1 MSIEKSL
8 HSSPQLVFKQQ
19 GVAVAPKQ
27 LVALYKK
34 SQQSNIPVTAL
45 IEVYQRGM
53 LNYMLVKEQ
62 VKETAEQ
69 FAFNRVNSFIAGGK
83 AMELDKDLVEKN
95 RGLWD
100 NIHAKRERIKHGS
113 GEHMRKPGS
122 KGAPTPQD
130 LKRSQTKEEYTGA
143 EKVSKD
149 HINPAN
155 RFVGTNE
162 LTNNYKETT
171 PGQSKTLSIIKK
183 VVKEQQEINECA
195 NGKCMCAQGNI
206 DETETWQHAKYK
218 NKEGGMTRAGV
229 MAYRREHPGS
239 KLKTAV
245 TTKPSKLKAGSKAAN
260 RRKSFCARMSGVE
273 GPMKKPNGE
282 PTRKALALRK
292 WNC

>member
-1 MSIEKSL
+1 MSIKKSL
-8 HSSPQLVFKQQ
+8 HSSPQLVFEQQ

-34 SQQSNIPVTAL
+34 SQQSNIPVSAL
-45 IEVYQRGM
+45 IEVYQRGI
-53 LNYMLVKEQ
+53 LNHMLVQEQ
-62 VKETAEQ
+62 VKESAEQ
-69 FAFNRVNSFIAGGK
+69 FAFNRVNSFIAGGM
-83 AMELDKDLVEKN
+83 AMELDSDLMEKT
-95 RGLWD
+95 GLWA

-122 KGAPTPQD
+122 KGAPTPED

-143 EKVSKD
+143 EKVSKNMED
-149 HINPAN
+149 PSS
-155 RFVGTNE
+155 RFTGT
-162 LTNNYKETT
+162 TQATKIYTDMT
-171 PGQSKTLSIIKK
+171 PGQSKVKATVKK
-183 VVKEQQEINECA
+183 VIREK
-195 NGKCMCAQGNI
+195 
-206 DETETWQHAKYK
+206 TEAWQHAKYK
-218 NKEGGMTRAGV
+218 NPKGGMTQAGV
-229 MAYRREHPGS
+229 EAYRREHPGS

-245 TTKPSKLKAGSKAAN
+245 TKKPSELKAGSKAAN